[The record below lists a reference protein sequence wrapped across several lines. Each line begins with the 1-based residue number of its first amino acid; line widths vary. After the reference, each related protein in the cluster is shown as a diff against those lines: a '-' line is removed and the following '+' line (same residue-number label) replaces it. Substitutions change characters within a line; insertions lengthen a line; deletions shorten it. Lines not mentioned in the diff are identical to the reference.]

1 MPTAALALAL
11 GSAVLHAA
19 WNLLLARARDVQA
32 AAAATFLLS
41 VALAA
46 PFAAVWWSAQPSVWP
61 YALASTLLETVYV
74 VALAAAYRTTDLS
87 FVYPLTRGLAPV
99 LTLGAAVL
107 LLGHGATVVEVAGV
121 FLVAAGVVLAR
132 GPSGHGDGR
141 ALLWMAAI
149 AASIAAYT
157 LVDRVGIHRAG
168 ALTYFVLVLAGPCL
182 AYLPLVGWSAVRRE
196 LGAGGRARGPREHRL
211 VRPRAARA
219 PPRSR
224 GAGTGGS
231 LVLDR
236 DRDTAR
242 PAAPRRGGATR
253 PARGL
258 GGRLRRSGPARDLTL
273 LDARAAPVCRICP
286 VRLDTVA
293 QKADNRPA
301 GWSGPDTA
309 AARKPIAQGGREWT
323 GRSFGRFRAC

>member
-32 AAAATFLLS
+32 AAGATFLLS

-46 PFAAVWWSAQPSVWP
+46 PFAALWWSAQPSVWP

-99 LTLGAAVL
+99 LTLAAAVV

-121 FLVAAGVVLAR
+121 LLVAVGVVLAR

-196 LGAGGRARGPREHRL
+196 LGAGVVL
-211 VRPRAARA
+211 AAVA
-219 PPRSR
+219 NI
-224 GAGTGGS
+224 GS
-231 LVLDR
+231 FALGLL
-236 DRDTAR
+236 AL
-242 PAAPRRGGATR
+242 RRG
-253 PARGL
+253 
-258 GGRLRRSGPARDLTL
+258 S
-273 LDARAAPVCRICP
+273 AAPVLA
-286 VRLDTVA
+286 VRSSSIVIATLLARRLLAEEVPGA
-293 QKADNRPA
+293 RLVGSAVVFA
-301 GWSGPDTA
+301 GVVLLA
-309 AARKPIAQGGREWT
+309 I
-323 GRSFGRFRAC
+323 